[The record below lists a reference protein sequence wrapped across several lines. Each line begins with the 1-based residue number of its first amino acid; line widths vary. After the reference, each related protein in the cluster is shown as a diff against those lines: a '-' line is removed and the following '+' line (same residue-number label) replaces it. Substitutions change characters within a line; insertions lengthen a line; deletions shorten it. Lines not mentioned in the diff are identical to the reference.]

1 MNELLWYTSR
11 ATGTASIVLLTG
23 VVVLGAAISGRGAR
37 SRDGATIVTA
47 LHRWL
52 SLGMTVFLL
61 LHVATAV
68 VETYVSI
75 DLISAILP
83 FTSGYERL
91 WVGLGTLAFDLF
103 VAVVVTS
110 LLRQR
115 ISDRTWRF
123 VHWAAYLLW
132 PLAILHGFTLGTADE
147 PVLRHTTHACAV
159 AGGAAIVWRSG
170 VTHHDTHRRRDIAAQ
185 EWS

>member
-1 MNELLWYTSR
+1 MSNELLWYTSR

-23 VVVLGAAISGRGAR
+23 VVILGATISGRGAR

-75 DLISAILP
+75 DLVSAVFP
-83 FTSGYERL
+83 FTSGYEPL

-103 VAVVVTS
+103 VAD
-110 LLRQR
+110 
-115 ISDRTWRF
+115 IPKW
-123 VHWAAYLLW
+123 
-132 PLAILHGFTLGTADE
+132 LAK
-147 PVLRHTTHACAV
+147 
-159 AGGAAIVWRSG
+159 AGHRLVG
-170 VTHHDTHRRRDIAAQ
+170 VTEHGGFDEIVVEKMR
-185 EWS
+185 